1 MSIGDGGP
9 RIPSP
14 NLSDAGKGRFPRS
27 RRTAVV
33 ERFTGTEW
41 VQVGRY
47 GSLHDADEALDLAI
61 AAGADAGSLRVVE
74 ARGRTSSLAFV
85 VVATIVV
92 LAVAAL
98 ILYILLA

>member
-1 MSIGDGGP
+1 VSIGDGGP

-14 NLSDAGKGRFPRS
+14 NLSDAGKGRFSRS

-33 ERFTGTEW
+33 QRFTGTQW

-74 ARGRTSSLAFV
+74 AGGERRRSRSSWWRRSCCRPWRP
-85 VVATIVV
+85 
-92 LAVAAL
+92 
-98 ILYILLA
+98 